1 MAVSSV
7 GVRQP
12 EFGQRLR
19 RLRQE
24 RGLSQ
29 RDVAGTVV
37 NPSYISLLESGAR
50 VPTLEVVL
58 QIAGALGVAP
68 DELAGMPV
76 LAGLPAHEPRPARA
90 KADASDPA
98 PGSRLV
104 HDLLARSAWD
114 VGAWDE
120 AQSRHER
127 VFADAVRAGDP
138 ADVLEHGIALHDVLN
153 LRGDHLSR
161 YALLVELVRT
171 AEAFGVAELIVK
183 LRLDQAT
190 AARDCGKLGE
200 ALGLAESAM
209 AVLPRTELAET
220 AEHVR
225 ALGVLVSVKVDSGD
239 TADIDPL
246 IQTMIGLADA
256 LASPTVQGRSQ
267 WAASIAYARLGQAD
281 RARQHIIQAHRML
294 AHPDTSLRD
303 WGRFARAA
311 ASALLDTD
319 AALVDVDTY
328 IRWMRSA
335 AELTDSP
342 TDHAHTTLIE
352 ARYALR
358 TGHAEQALE
367 LTAHEPVNLTTTDVI
382 RHHLTHGQAQHVLG
396 RATEAITTLRAAA
409 QLAEQHTNYRLAT
422 QIWREID
429 RMHTTAPLSAVE
441 REI

>member
-1 MAVSSV
+1 MTVSSV

-58 QIAGALGVAP
+58 QIAGTLGVSP
-68 DELAGMPV
+68 EDLAGISM
-76 LAGLPAHEPRPARA
+76 LPNLPTPSERRARPE
-90 KADASDPA
+90 ADTEA

-104 HDLLARSAWD
+104 HEVLARSAWD

-120 AQSRHER
+120 AQARHER
-127 VFADAVRAGDP
+127 IFTEAGRVGDP
-138 ADVLEHGIALHDVLN
+138 AAILEHGIALHDVLN

-161 YALLVELVRT
+161 YDLLVELVRC
-171 AEAFGVAELIVK
+171 AEEFGVAELIVK

-209 AVLPRTELAET
+209 AVLPRTELAST

-239 TADIDPL
+239 TVDIDTL
-246 IQTMIGLADA
+246 INTMLDLADS
-256 LASPTVQGRSQ
+256 LASPTVQGRSH
-267 WAASIAYARLGQAD
+267 WAASIAYARMGQGE
-281 RARQHIIQAHRML
+281 RAHHHISRAHRML

-319 AALVDVDTY
+319 ATLDDIAIY
-328 IRWMRSA
+328 IRWMRAA
-335 AELTDSP
+335 AELSDSP
-342 TDHAHTTLIE
+342 HDHAHTALIE

-358 TGHAEQALE
+358 TGDAAQALE
-367 LTAHEPVNLTTTDVI
+367 LTSHAPQNLTTTDVI
-382 RHHLTHGQAQHVLG
+382 RHHLIHGQALHQLG
-396 RATEAITTLRAAA
+396 RTAESIDTLRSAA
-409 QLAEQHTNYRLAT
+409 QVAEQHTNYRLAT

-429 RMHTTAPLSAVE
+429 RIHSATPAWE
-441 REI
+441 AGREA

>member
-1 MAVSSV
+1 MSSV
-7 GVRQP
+7 GIRQP

-58 QIAGALGVAP
+58 QIAGALGVAA
-68 DELAGMPV
+68 DELAGIPV
-76 LAGLPAHEPRPARA
+76 LGALPTPEARPARPKPDTA
-90 KADASDPA
+90 DPA

-104 HDLLARSAWD
+104 HEVLARSAWD

-120 AQSRHER
+120 AQARHQR
-127 VFADAVRAGDP
+127 VFDEAVRAGHP
-138 ADVLEHGIALHDVLN
+138 AEVLEHGIALHDVLN
-153 LRGDHLSR
+153 LRGDHPSR

-171 AEAFGVAELIVK
+171 AEEFGVAELIVK

-190 AARDCGKLGE
+190 AARDCGRLGE

-239 TADIDPL
+239 TGDIAAL
-246 IQTMIGLADA
+246 IQTMLDLADA
-256 LASPTVQGRSQ
+256 LASPTVQGRSH
-267 WAASIAYARLGQAD
+267 WAASIAYARLGDAD

-311 ASALLDTD
+311 SSALLDTEAELD
-319 AALVDVDTY
+319 DVGTY
-328 IRWMRSA
+328 IRWMRAA

-342 TDHAHTTLIE
+342 HDLAHTTLIE

-358 TGHAEQALE
+358 TGDAAQALQ
-367 LTAHEPVNLTTTDVI
+367 LTEHEPANLTTTDVI
-382 RHHLTHGQAQHVLG
+382 RHHLVHGQALRDLG
-396 RATEAITTLRAAA
+396 RPAESIKKLRWAA
-409 QLAEQHTNYRLAT
+409 QVAEQHSNYRLAT

-429 RMHTTAPLSAVE
+429 RIHSAADA
-441 REI
+441 

>member
-7 GVRQP
+7 GIRQP

-19 RLRQE
+19 KLRQE

-58 QIAGALGVAP
+58 QIAGALGVAA
-68 DELAGMPV
+68 DELAGVAVLPV
-76 LAGLPAHEPRPARA
+76 QETRKP
-90 KADASDPA
+90 KADTAESA

-104 HDLLARSAWD
+104 HEVLVRSAWD

-120 AQSRHER
+120 AQRRHER
-127 VFADAVRAGDP
+127 VFADAVRAGNP
-138 ADVLEHGIALHDVLN
+138 AEVLEHGIALHDVLN
-153 LRGDHLSR
+153 LRGDHPSR
-161 YALLVELVRT
+161 YDLLVELVRT
-171 AEAFGVAELIVK
+171 AEEFGVAELIVK

-239 TADIDPL
+239 TADITVL
-246 IQTMIGLADA
+246 IETMLGLADA
-256 LASPTVQGRSQ
+256 LASPTVQGRSH

-281 RARQHIIQAHRML
+281 RARGHILSAHRML

-311 ASALLDTD
+311 SSALLDTD
-319 AALVDVDTY
+319 ASLDDVDTY
-328 IRWMRSA
+328 ICWMRAA

-342 TDHAHTTLIE
+342 HDLAHTTLIE

-358 TGHAEQALE
+358 TGDAGQALQ
-367 LTAHEPVNLTTTDVI
+367 LTAHEPQNLTTTDVI
-382 RHHLTHGQAQHVLG
+382 RHHLVHGLAL
-396 RATEAITTLRAAA
+396 RALDRPTEAIQTLRGAA
-409 QLAEQHTNYRLAT
+409 QVAEQHSNYRLAT

-429 RMHTTAPLSAVE
+429 KIHSGADV
-441 REI
+441 